1 MTNQEPRRMATHTNE
16 LPDPALFWRWVG
28 RATRPVVGWVLTGI
42 GALALLIGYLGISR
56 EAIVA
61 KQIPYLISGGIGGLA
76 LLIIGAV
83 FLGTE
88 DVRRDAARLDRLEAM
103 VEQLHAALLVA
114 DPSTPPL
121 DDLSAGNRPEGAD
134 HAKSSVEGAASAS
147 ANGTDGGGVVVLPQG
162 RSFHRADCP
171 MVDGK
176 PKAQAV
182 PAERATSRGLV
193 PCRLCEPHV
202 AGV

>member
-114 DPSTPPL
+114 DPTTPPL
-121 DDLSAGNRPEGAD
+121 TRDLTDFSERTGPDGAD
-134 HAKSSVEGAASAS
+134 AAESSVEGAVS
-147 ANGTDGGGVVVLPQG
+147 ANGTGVVVLPQG

-182 PAERATSRGLV
+182 PAERATARGLV

>member
-1 MTNQEPRRMATHTNE
+1 VSGTHQEKRMATEIRE

-42 GALALLIGYLGISR
+42 GALTLLVGYLGISR

-88 DVRRDAARLDRLEAM
+88 EVRRDAARLDRLESM

-114 DPSTPPL
+114 DPMAAHEIVTAPATVDVATNGQGGVL
-121 DDLSAGNRPEGAD
+121 DARSAPM
-134 HAKSSVEGAASAS
+134 AA
-147 ANGTDGGGVVVLPQG
+147 TDRDRVVVLPQG

-171 MVDGK
+171 MVEGK
-176 PKAQAV
+176 AKAQAL
-182 PAERATSRGLV
+182 PANGARSRGLV
-193 PCRLCEPHV
+193 PCRLCEPHPV
-202 AGV
+202 GS

>member
-1 MTNQEPRRMATHTNE
+1 MNEESRRMATE
-16 LPDPALFWRWVG
+16 SRDLPDPALFWRWVG
-28 RATRPVVGWVLTGI
+28 RATRPVVGWVLTGV
-42 GALALLIGYLGISR
+42 GALALLVGYLGISR

-103 VEQLHAALLVA
+103 VERLHAALLVA
-114 DPSTPPL
+114 DPDAARDIVAAPATATMDTTAPATPVP
-121 DDLSAGNRPEGAD
+121 A
-134 HAKSSVEGAASAS
+134 V
-147 ANGTDGGGVVVLPQG
+147 NGTGVVVLPQG

-171 MVDGK
+171 MVEGK
-176 PKAQAV
+176 PKAQSV
-182 PAERATSRGLV
+182 PAERASSRGLV
-193 PCRLCEPHV
+193 PCRLCEPHA

>member
-1 MTNQEPRRMATHTNE
+1 VTARSAGSAARDERERE

-28 RATRPVVGWVLTGI
+28 RATRPVVGWVLTGL

-88 DVRRDAARLDRLEAM
+88 DVRRDTARLDRLEAM

-114 DPSTPPL
+114 DP
-121 DDLSAGNRPEGAD
+121 AAAD
-134 HAKSSVEGAASAS
+134 ELVRGAA
-147 ANGTDGGGVVVLPQG
+147 TDGRRPTASDGVVVLPQG
-162 RSFHRADCP
+162 KSFHRRDCA

-176 PKAQAV
+176 PA
-182 PAERATSRGLV
+182 AESMSLDRATSRGLV
-193 PCRLCEPHV
+193 PCRLCEPH
-202 AGV
+202 AARA

>member
-1 MTNQEPRRMATHTNE
+1 MASVTAPAPAAARDPRERE

-28 RATRPVVGWVLTGI
+28 RATRPVVGWVLTGL

-114 DPSTPPL
+114 DPVAAEEIMTSGQADT
-121 DDLSAGNRPEGAD
+121 AMTTGAP
-134 HAKSSVEGAASAS
+134 
-147 ANGTDGGGVVVLPQG
+147 GVVVLPQG
-162 RSFHRADCP
+162 KSFHRGDCP

-176 PKAQAV
+176 PAAESV
-182 PAERATSRGLV
+182 PVERATSRGLV
-193 PCRLCEPHV
+193 PCRLCTPQT
-202 AGV
+202 APA

>member
-1 MTNQEPRRMATHTNE
+1 MATHTDD

-88 DVRRDAARLDRLEAM
+88 DVRRDAARLDRLETM

-121 DDLSAGNRPEGAD
+121 TGDLTDFSAGIGPERAD
-134 HAKSSVEGAASAS
+134 SAQSSVEGAVSS
-147 ANGTDGGGVVVLPQG
+147 NGTGVVVLPQG

-171 MVDGK
+171 MVEGK

>member
-1 MTNQEPRRMATHTNE
+1 MATHTND

-56 EAIVA
+56 EAVVA

-88 DVRRDAARLDRLEAM
+88 DVRRDAARLDRLETM

-114 DPSTPPL
+114 DPTTPALAP
-121 DDLSAGNRPEGAD
+121 DLTGFSSGTRPEGAD
-134 HAKSSVEGAASAS
+134 SAESSVEGTVS
-147 ANGTDGGGVVVLPQG
+147 ANGTGVVVLPQG

-171 MVDGK
+171 MVEGK

-182 PAERATSRGLV
+182 PADRATSRGLV
-193 PCRLCEPHV
+193 PCRLCEPRV